1 MEDIRIIDSGNIG
14 FVMLC
19 AAFVF
24 FMTPGLSCF
33 YGGLVRRKNAVNTM
47 FTSVVTIATGIVMWM
62 LIGYSLS
69 FGPDHGGVIGDF
81 SWFGL
86 EGVSLTEPYVEG
98 QGIPNMVFCLFQ
110 MMFAVI
116 TPALITGSVA
126 GRMKFKSLFVFLVLW
141 SLVVYY
147 PMAHMVWADGGFLA
161 KIGSVDFAG
170 GNVVHISSGITALT
184 LCILLGKRYDYKR
197 ANYKIHNMP
206 MVALGAFILL
216 FGWFGFNAGSALAA
230 DGLAAHAF
238 VTTAVS
244 SAAAMLSWMFCDV
257 VVNKKPTF
265 VGACTGMVAGLVGI
279 TPGAGFVPIWA
290 ALIIGLTTSPICF
303 FMISWVKEKFGY
315 DDALDAFG
323 CHGVGGIWGGICTGL
338 FCKVSINDIGQGNG
352 LFFGDTK
359 LFLMQLA
366 SIGITIVV
374 SVAGTLI
381 CYGITRLVT
390 GKIRVTEREERV
402 GLDRSEEHTS
412 ELQSQFRIS

>member
-1 MEDIRIIDSGNIG
+1 MDSGNIG

-170 GNVVHISSGITALT
+170 GNVVHIGSGITALT

-197 ANYKIHNMP
+197 ANYKIHNTP

-402 GLDRSEEHTS
+402 GLDRSQHGES
-412 ELQSQFRIS
+412 AYPSFNGLD

>member
-1 MEDIRIIDSGNIG
+1 MDSGNIG

-197 ANYKIHNMP
+197 ANYKIHNTP

-402 GLDRSEEHTS
+402 GLNRSQHGES
-412 ELQSQFRIS
+412 AYPSFNGLD